1 MTAGNRP
8 ALTKYSM
15 KAAREF
21 KTYIQRHRAYLKG
34 IHWDDLMIIIKMQT
48 CKKWYKRIK
57 KPTKGEYNGID

>member
-1 MTAGNRP
+1 
-8 ALTKYSM
+8 M

-57 KPTKGEYNGID
+57 KPTKGEYDGID